1 MKSNRIE
8 MMDMMMCM
16 CSMCM
21 PCRALKYGSSCIVS
35 L

>member
-1 MKSNRIE
+1 MKSVHNFA

-21 PCRALKYGSSCIVS
+21 TFRAYGSSCTVS
-35 L
+35 